1 MSTNKRAM
9 AMVNPLVETRDVIA
23 LKNATGNLYESIT
36 VISRRANQISVTMK
50 EELHR
55 KLDEFTVHGDNLEE
69 VHENKEQIEISRIY
83 ERMANP
89 ALQSINE
96 FLDDKIYYRKK

>member
-1 MSTNKRAM
+1 MSTNKKAM
-9 AMVNPLVETRDVIA
+9 AAVNPLVETRDVVDI
-23 LKNATGNLYESIT
+23 KHRTGNLYESIA
-36 VISRRANQISVTMK
+36 VISKRANQIAVTMK

-69 VHENKEQIEISRIY
+69 IHENKEQIEISRIY

-89 ALQSINE
+89 ALQSMTE

>member
-1 MSTNKRAM
+1 MSTSRRSLSS
-9 AMVNPLVETRDVIA
+9 VNPLIETRDVIA
-23 LKNATGNLYESIT
+23 MKEKTGNLYESIAVT
-36 VISRRANQISVTMK
+36 SRRANQISVTMK

-83 ERMANP
+83 ERKANP
-89 ALQSINE
+89 ALQALTE
-96 FLDDKIYYRKK
+96 FNDDAIYYRKK